1 MREILLSA
9 ADHGRDSR
17 KNARVRKTKALEA
30 ARHDQRCET
39 QVPRQDAATK
49 QESRQRALPSRL
61 PGQRR
66 CKLFEPLELDEHG
79 DVQQPVQRGRGHL
92 ATGVQHDVHRLR
104 VQPAGV
110 GRSGLPF
117 QSRDARDPD
126 RLDVFWRF
134 QSAPSPTTSSSCV
147 CRHEQPT
154 TKTVGA
160 SPRGIFVFST
170 TTSFLP
176 SSLFCQQHVEQKQQH
191 VVIRGEPDDQRGL
204 RLHVT
209 TSSGHD
215 VPFLPKRRSCW
226 QSRFGQRAQPAFQ
239 PTSSKQPKQP
249 GKRQQEREVW

>member
-1 MREILLSA
+1 MREILLSAA

-17 KNARVRKTKALEA
+17 KNERFRETKALEA

-61 PGQRR
+61 PGQRC

-110 GRSGLPF
+110 GRSGFPF

-134 QSAPSPTTSSSCV
+134 QSTSSPKTTSACCV

-170 TTSFLP
+170 TASFLT
-176 SSLFCQQHVEQKQQH
+176 SSLFCQQHVEQRQQH
-191 VVIRGEPDDQRGL
+191 VVLRGEPDDQR
-204 RLHVT
+204 
-209 TSSGHD
+209 
-215 VPFLPKRRSCW
+215 
-226 QSRFGQRAQPAFQ
+226 
-239 PTSSKQPKQP
+239 
-249 GKRQQEREVW
+249 